1 MDPDQDAALAE
12 NMMRQVLQS
21 LGVAVPNQ
29 IAFFVGEG
37 GALPTR
43 GSPSAAGY
51 DLYAASDFIVPA
63 ENSIVHDTK
72 IKWGG
77 APNCVLRICD
87 RSGNAVKKHI
97 GVVAGVVD
105 EDYRGTIGVCLRN
118 FGGVDQAFAKGD
130 RIAQALL
137 TPVLHPRIVQVNSED
152 ELTTTVRGEGGY
164 GSTGG
169 MTLPAPALPVRETA
183 SDDADSAPPTTRK
196 VLIAKSIPSSLSQEE
211 KDHPDLGVGFSM
223 PVAH

>member
-1 MDPDQDAALAE
+1 MSNDQESVTAE
-12 NMMRQVLQS
+12 AMMRQVILL
-21 LGVAVPNQ
+21 LGISAPTE

-37 GALPTR
+37 GQLPTR
-43 GSPSAAGY
+43 GSSSAAGY
-51 DLYAASDFIVPA
+51 DLYASDFFIVPA
-63 ENSIVHDTK
+63 GKCVVHNTA

-87 RSGNAVKKHI
+87 RSGNAVKKDI

-105 EDYRGTIGVCLRN
+105 EDYRGNIGVALRN
-118 FGGVDQAFAKGD
+118 FGQWDQTFEKGD

-137 TPVLHPRIVQVNSED
+137 TPVLHPTIVQVSSEEQLSD
-152 ELTTTVRGEGGY
+152 TARGEGGF

-169 MTLPAPALPVRETA
+169 MSTPVLP
-183 SDDADSAPPTTRK
+183 TRT
-196 VLIAKSIPSSLSQEE
+196 QEE
-211 KDHPDLGVGFSM
+211 IDHPDLGVGFVM